1 MPKKAYKRMMQREKE
16 QRKSIR
22 AELRAEGLIP
32 PVKPRLNRAAF
43 CKETMQ
49 MWEDASKESPEIMP
63 FYLSSSIGALVANP
77 DYSKITPEMIGVLKL
92 MRIAIG
98 YHAFEVKKKS
108 QGETRYAVKELYD
121 EVIEPILKL

>member
-1 MPKKAYKRMMQREKE
+1 MPKKAYKRMTQREKE

-43 CKETMQ
+43 REETMR
-49 MWEDASKESPEIMP
+49 MWKAACGEAPAIMQYYLEAST
-63 FYLSSSIGALVANP
+63 GAMLHDPYHAG
-77 DYSKITPEMIGVLKL
+77 ITPEMIGVLKL

-98 YHAFEVKKKS
+98 YHAFDEKKKS